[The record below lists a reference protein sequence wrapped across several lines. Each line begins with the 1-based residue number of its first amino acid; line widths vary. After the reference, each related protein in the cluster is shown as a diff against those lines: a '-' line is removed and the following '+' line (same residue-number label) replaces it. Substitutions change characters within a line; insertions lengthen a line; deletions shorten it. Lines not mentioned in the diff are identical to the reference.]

1 LLTALPPCFLQVV
14 EFLKQSEKYRALG
27 ARVPKGVLLCGP
39 AGTGK
44 TLLAKAVAGEAD
56 VPFFSISA
64 SEFVEIYGGMGASRV
79 RKTFADCRKNAPCIL
94 FIDEL
99 DAIGRSRSVGQ
110 VGGYDQERE
119 QTLNQMLTE
128 MDGFDSTKDKPVI
141 ILGATNRPEI
151 LDTAL
156 LRPGRF
162 DRTVTVDRPDKKGR
176 EAILRLHMK
185 VGIHR
190 SM

>member
-1 LLTALPPCFLQVV
+1 MEHVWILPPHMIRPPAPFSRFSFESFWIASATVLSVSFSLCFPLQVV
-14 EFLKQSEKYRALG
+14 DFLKNPEKYRALG
-27 ARVPKGVLLCGP
+27 ARVVKGVLLCGP

-79 RKTFADCRKNAPCIL
+79 RKTFADCRKKAPCIL

-99 DAIGRSRSVGQ
+99 DAIGRSRSMGQ

-119 QTLNQMLTE
+119 QVSVFLSFTS
-128 MDGFDSTKDKPVI
+128 G
-141 ILGATNRPEI
+141 
-151 LDTAL
+151 
-156 LRPGRF
+156 
-162 DRTVTVDRPDKKGR
+162 
-176 EAILRLHMK
+176 LHACF
-185 VGIHR
+185 
-190 SM
+190 